1 MKRFVLMLLALG
13 LFCRPGTA
21 QQAKPATGPHH
32 AAFLMAHYMPWF
44 QAPPVGAKWGY
55 HWTMN
60 HFHPERVTA
69 GRREAASRFYPLMGL
84 YDSGDPDALDC
95 HVLLMK
101 LAGIDGVVIDW
112 YGNDDYWDYGDNN
125 RNTLRLIEAVKRAG
139 LRYTV
144 MYEDQT
150 VPHLIAGH
158 QFAAGDAVAHG
169 RRLMGWVQ
177 QHWFSD
183 PAYLALGGRPVFL
196 VFGAGFYEGAE
207 WTQMFAGLPRPPLL
221 FTESDRRPPAAGA
234 FAWPQP
240 QGGTA
245 GSSRDLDGFYVR
257 AKAWPQAIPGAWPR
271 FQDVYGEAGAQ
282 KSFPVIED
290 RGGKTYAETLTR
302 ALGSGQP
309 VIQIATWNDWGEGTQ
324 IEPSVEF
331 GYRDL
336 ETTQRLRCALNPAFR
351 YVPQD
356 LRLPV
361 ALYAL
366 QKQFPAKRPQLQA
379 ISRLLF
385 AGDLPQAR
393 AALARL
399 W

>member
-1 MKRFVLMLLALG
+1 
-13 LFCRPGTA
+13 
-21 QQAKPATGPHH
+21 
-32 AAFLMAHYMPWF
+32 
-44 QAPPVGAKWGY
+44 
-55 HWTMN
+55 
-60 HFHPERVTA
+60 
-69 GRREAASRFYPLMGL
+69 
-84 YDSGDPDALDC
+84 
-95 HVLLMK
+95 
-101 LAGIDGVVIDW
+101 
-112 YGNDDYWDYGDNN
+112 
-125 RNTLRLIEAVKRAG
+125 
-139 LRYTV
+139 
-144 MYEDQT
+144 
-150 VPHLIAGH
+150 
-158 QFAAGDAVAHG
+158 
-169 RRLMGWVQ
+169 MGWVQ

-207 WTQMFAGLPRPPLL
+207 WTQMLAGLPRPPLL

-245 GSSRDLDGFYVR
+245 GSARNLDGFYAR
-257 AKAWPQAIPGAWPR
+257 AEAWPQAIPGAWPR

-290 RGGKTYAETLTR
+290 RAGKTYAETLTR
-302 ALGSGQP
+302 ALGSGRA
-309 VIQIATWNDWGEGTQ
+309 VVQIATWNDWGEGTQ

-336 ETTQRLRCALNPAFR
+336 ETTQRLRRALNPALR
-351 YVPQD
+351 YTPEY

-366 QKQFPAKRPQLQA
+366 QKQLPAKRLQLQA

-399 W
+399 R